1 MRDLPAPQTFGAEAP
16 ERAVKGIRPELFAVA
31 GFVALAA
38 CTPESSKEIP
48 IASLSALDLAQGE
61 RLQVAASTTIV
72 AEVLAHVGAE
82 DIVLT
87 TTFPPGADPHEFE
100 PTPRE
105 IERLSQT
112 DALFVSGLGYETVLQ
127 RTLVEA
133 GLAPR
138 TLALSEGLAPEVD
151 PAADPHVWLD
161 PRNVMIWVDNAAM
174 ALSALDPD
182 HADDYA
188 RRALAYRGQL
198 QELDGRLEEL
208 AGQLPSEDRK
218 IVADHEALGH
228 LAARYDFEIVG
239 SLIPGPSSAA
249 EPSARDL
256 AELQSTM
263 QADGI
268 RVVFITSLGNR
279 SLAERMAG
287 DSGARLVQ
295 LYVESLS
302 EPGGPADS
310 YLKLMEYNLAAIV
323 EALSLP

>member
-1 MRDLPAPQTFGAEAP
+1 VNRVRSG
-16 ERAVKGIRPELFAVA
+16 LFVVA
-31 GFVALAA
+31 CFVALAA
-38 CTPESSKEIP
+38 CTLESSEEIP
-48 IASLSALDLAQGE
+48 IASLSALDLAPGE
-61 RLQVAASTTIV
+61 RLQVEASTTIV
-72 AEVLAHVGAE
+72 AEVLANVGGE

-87 TTFPPGADPHEFE
+87 TTLPLGADPHEFE

-127 RTLVEA
+127 RTLAEA
-133 GLAPR
+133 GLVPR
-138 TLALSEGLAPEVD
+138 TLALSEGLTPEVD

-161 PRNVMIWVDNAAM
+161 PRNVMSWVDNAAK

-188 RRALAYRGQL
+188 GRALAYRGRL
-198 QELDGRLEEL
+198 QELDGRLEDL
-208 AGQLPSEDRK
+208 AAQLPSENRK

-256 AELQSTM
+256 AQLQSAM
-263 QADGI
+263 QAEGI
-268 RVVFITSLGNR
+268 RVVFLTSLGNR
-279 SLAERMAG
+279 SLAERVAA

-295 LYVESLS
+295 LYAESLS

-310 YLKLMEYNLAAIV
+310 YIKLMEYNLAAIV
-323 EALSLP
+323 EALNSP